1 MPITGVARQKNSLSK
16 GKIKRNIVEL
26 MVVNKKGGRTSNKS
40 LDRPT
45 LGLWDNEKV
54 RGVSYDIFLLVIIST
69 IDHFNVSQILIGG
82 DDSCDI
88 MCSELFEKVSLKKE
102 NL

>member
-1 MPITGVARQKNSLSK
+1 M
-16 GKIKRNIVEL
+16 KRSIVEL

-40 LDRPT
+40 LDRPA
-45 LGLWDNEKV
+45 LGLWDNGKV
-54 RGVSYDIFLLVIIST
+54 RGVPYDIFLLVIIST
-69 IDHFNVSQILIGG
+69 IDHFNVSHILIGG

-88 MCSELFEKVSLKKE
+88 IYSELFEKVGLKKE